1 MRDIELIIM
10 ALVPAIVLIGYIK
23 GKNRT
28 EEKSTILLAKL
39 FVGGIISTLPAIVFE
54 YFGEMLLERKYD
66 QLTTA
71 YNAISAFLIVAL
83 IEELVKF
90 VVLYIFTWSSMEF
103 NYVYDG
109 IIFAV
114 LSSLGFASFENIMYV
129 TMGGAGVAVTRAI
142 LSVPGHAIFGVFMGV
157 FYGKSR
163 YLIVHDEKKKS
174 HLKFVLALLVPILLH
189 GTYDFLLFQGNA
201 NSILKFLLLVVVMDL
216 VAVYVINNTARFG
229 STIYRY
235 CGRCGCYN
243 VSGFF
248 NCKLCGSAIKH

>member
-1 MRDIELIIM
+1 MKDIELIIM

-142 LSVPGHAIFGVFMGV
+142 LSVPGHA
-157 FYGKSR
+157 
-163 YLIVHDEKKKS
+163 KKKS

-235 CGRCGCYN
+235 CGRCGYYN